1 MEKIISIS
9 RNEACCRDVTS
20 NTMTE
25 YKLKDIDPLDIESL
39 LLQVEKSFGFEFV
52 ENELAHVKTFG
63 EFCDHVANK
72 IELENHTDCTNQQ
85 AFYKLRKTISTTLNI
100 ESKII
105 TPSFPLSK
113 ILPRQNRRSKVNKI
127 ENHLGFKL
135 NILRAPNWL
144 IAILSIMF
152 IASIIGGYWN
162 WQIGILGIVSSIGGL
177 WLSTRIGNELDLKT
191 VGEVAEKMTRE
202 NYLKSRR
209 NQNTFN
215 KTEIEKVLTNW
226 FSVYFDI
233 EKSQL
238 KREAEI

>member
-1 MEKIISIS
+1 
-9 RNEACCRDVTS
+9 
-20 NTMTE
+20 MTE
-25 YKLKDIDPLDIESL
+25 YKLKDIDPIEIEDL
-39 LLQVEKSFGFEFV
+39 LIEVEKSFGFEFL
-52 ENELAHVKTFG
+52 ENELVHIKTFG
-63 EFCDHVANK
+63 EFCDHIANK
-72 IELENHTDCTNQQ
+72 LDLENQTDCTSQQ
-85 AFYKLRKTISTTLNI
+85 AFYKIRKTFSMTLNI

-105 TPSFPLSK
+105 TPIFPLSK

-144 IAILSIMF
+144 IAILSIIF

-162 WQIGILGIVSSIGGL
+162 WQIGILGIVFSIGGL
-177 WLSTRIGNELDLKT
+177 WLLTRIGNELDLKT

-226 FSVYFDI
+226 FSVHFDI

-238 KREAEI
+238 KRDTEI